1 ATPGGPNGSGFIAF
15 VEDTKFSVDHGFFT
29 NAFSL
34 TITTGTSGATIK
46 YTTDGSTPTLSNGN
60 TYAGLIAI
68 NKTTV
73 IRAAAFKTGFQP
85 SNVDTKTYIFLSD
98 VIRQSPN
105 NEVPAGWPSTWGAN
119 VVDYGMD
126 PNVVNNALYSGTIIN
141 DM

>member
-1 ATPGGPNGSGFIAF
+1 
-15 VEDTKFSVDHGFFT
+15 
-29 NAFSL
+29 
-34 TITTGTSGATIK
+34 
-46 YTTDGSTPTLSNGN
+46 
-60 TYAGLIAI
+60 
-68 NKTTV
+68 V

-141 DM
+141 DMQTIPSFRSSPICRTSSIPQTVFTRTRAVTVSLGTPGLHRTDLS